1 MISRRG
7 SPSDQI
13 STINTPIIEEE
24 AQEANPSSRIY
35 IAKVLAE
42 RVYET
47 LGIYR
52 QLVVTQKVAP
62 QMQFSLSFLGI

>member
-1 MISRRG
+1 M
-7 SPSDQI
+7 
-13 STINTPIIEEE
+13 IEEE

-62 QMQFSLSFLGI
+62 QMQLSLSFLGI